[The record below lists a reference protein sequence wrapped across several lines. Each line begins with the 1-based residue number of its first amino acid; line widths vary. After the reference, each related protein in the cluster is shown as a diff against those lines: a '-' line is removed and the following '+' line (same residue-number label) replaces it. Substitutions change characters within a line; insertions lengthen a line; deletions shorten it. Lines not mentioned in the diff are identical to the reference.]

1 MLSSTFEIDNKKNT
15 RMSGQPQAQHSSQ
28 PLKKKV
34 NERTPEFGSLKEA
47 RDYFTK
53 KLKENP
59 SITAVTRRKYNS
71 IIRSCNEPNANVG
84 QINQMITDQRAK
96 RMDSR
101 GKSKADGQDNSNPDE
116 DEGPKQA
123 PKPRKVREK
132 MPNLNTL
139 EEYRDY
145 FMGRYNN
152 CTTSD
157 KSKWLTLANLT
168 KRKNVTVDTV
178 REYIE
183 EERKR
188 NAKNNADYSRRKN
201 EKELGEG
208 GANED
213 QNQKKSLPDVTTSLE
228 RHPHP
233 RSQRYTTPLLND
245 EELENLG
252 LSLDGQV
259 PLNSDQSKAFLQ
271 VPVAQAPSMPTI
283 QVTSGSSSLSTNIP
297 PIRPVPTAGPL
308 FSNTRRHTPA
318 VTGNKVLHAPAKP
331 SITAQ
336 RTSITSNIATR
347 PTNSVHRVQPS
358 HGAKSTSSD
367 LTKEST
373 KLQSQGN
380 NKHHPRSDSSR
391 GH

>member
-71 IIRSCNEPNANVG
+71 IIRSCNEPNANIG

-101 GKSKADGQDNSNPDE
+101 GKSKADGQDDSNPDE

-168 KRKNVTVDTV
+168 NRKNATVDTV

-188 NAKNNADYSRRKN
+188 NARKNADYSKRKS

-213 QNQKKSLPDVTTSLE
+213 RNQKKSSPDVTTSLE
-228 RHPHP
+228 HHPHP
-233 RSQRYTTPLLND
+233 RSKRDTPPLISD
-245 EELENLG
+245 EELISLG
-252 LSLDGQV
+252 LFPDNQFSLSNEQPNTFQQV
-259 PLNSDQSKAFLQ
+259 PNAIS
-271 VPVAQAPSMPTI
+271 VPVVQAPSMPSI
-283 QVTSGSSSLSTNIP
+283 QVTSGPSSLPNNFL
-297 PIRPVPTAGPL
+297 PIRPVYT
-308 FSNTRRHTPA
+308 STKRHAPA
-318 VTGNKVLHAPAKP
+318 VTGNKASHVPSKP

-336 RTSITSNIATR
+336 RTPITSNIATR
-347 PTNSVHRVQPS
+347 PTNSVHRAQPS

-367 LTKEST
+367 PTKEST